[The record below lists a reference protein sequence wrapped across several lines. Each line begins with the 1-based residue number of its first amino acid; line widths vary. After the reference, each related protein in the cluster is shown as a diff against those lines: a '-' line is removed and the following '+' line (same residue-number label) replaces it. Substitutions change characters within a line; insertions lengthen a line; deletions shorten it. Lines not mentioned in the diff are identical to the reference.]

1 MICTHKI
8 KHYTNISLAENIFKE
23 KILRIANDDPL
34 NGDSVF
40 NAKSYGEWL
49 GNIFSAENTNCY
61 IEFKW
66 VGPCKDFFQN
76 VTDKYPPDKWK
87 DVENSILYNEKY
99 DTGSFRHF
107 IRGPIN
113 KNCSLKIVGVCELP
127 ASAGD
132 CKTRNKW
139 LGKFMKILE
148 NKFGTRVQRKI
159 KELNKLCKN
168 KDLVVKVQGVKR
180 NSVVSQR

>member
-61 IEFKW
+61 IEFEW

-87 DVENSILYNEKY
+87 DVEIASYIMKNMIQVHLDILLE
-99 DTGSFRHF
+99 DLL
-107 IRGPIN
+107 I
-113 KNCSLKIVGVCELP
+113 KIVVLKLSVCVNCP
-127 ASAGD
+127 QV
-132 CKTRNKW
+132 
-139 LGKFMKILE
+139 LE
-148 NKFGTRVQRKI
+148 I
-159 KELNKLCKN
+159 
-168 KDLVVKVQGVKR
+168 VKPEINGWG
-180 NSVVSQR
+180 SL